1 MVKIEGRFGEF
12 NWQVCPRDPHLRHR
26 RARLAN
32 QHYDRQYRY
41 IDLGLNTV
49 INRLRR
55 LVAMLFAK
63 IGVFGRGTVAGR
75 DRSQLF
81 AALHCAVTQGCTGV
95 ACHRE
100 LRKQQQSDG
109 ETGDDFSAQA
119 GHSLIL

>member
-12 NWQVCPRDPHLRHR
+12 NWQVCPRDPQLRQR

-32 QHYDRQYRY
+32 QHYDRHYRH

-63 IGVFGRGTVAGR
+63 IGVFGRGAVAGR

-81 AALHCAVTQGCTGV
+81 ASLHCAVTRGRTGV